1 MRGVGMANTSKKK
14 WLTIS
19 LVFFLIIVLI
29 SVVLYFLL
37 FLQKGKFIDKID
49 IAPKQITTQI
59 IEDMDLS
66 DLTEVQEDQLIKH
79 YNMPEGLI
87 KDFSIYM
94 SKSANKSFEL
104 ACFELQDQQGYE
116 KLQKV
121 IAEHITTKAQGFKE
135 LSPMEYDQIQDYR
148 VMKKGQYVLMI
159 ISDNPSAIQQEFLSI
174 VSGK

>member
-1 MRGVGMANTSKKK
+1 MANTSKKK
-14 WLTIS
+14 WLIIS
-19 LVFFLIIVLI
+19 LAIFLIIILV
-29 SVVLYFLL
+29 SVILYLVL
-37 FLQKGKFIDKID
+37 FLQKGKSIDKID
-49 IAPKQITTQI
+49 ISPKQITSQI
-59 IEDMDLS
+59 VEEMTLTDLA
-66 DLTEVQEDQLIKH
+66 EVQKDQLIKH

-104 ACFELQDQQGYE
+104 ACFELAHQQDYE

-148 VMKKGQYVLMI
+148 VMKKGQYVLMV
-159 ISDNPSAIQQEFLSI
+159 ISDNPSAIEQEFLSI
-174 VSGK
+174 LSGK

>member
-14 WLTIS
+14 WLIIS
-19 LVFFLIIVLI
+19 LAIFLIIILV
-29 SVVLYFLL
+29 SVILYLVL
-37 FLQKGKFIDKID
+37 FLQKGKSIDKID
-49 IAPKQITTQI
+49 ISPKQITSQI
-59 IEDMDLS
+59 VEEMTLTDLA
-66 DLTEVQEDQLIKH
+66 EVQKDQLIKH

-87 KDFSIYM
+87 KDFPIYM

-104 ACFELQDQQGYE
+104 ACFELADQQDYE

-148 VMKKGQYVLMI
+148 VMKKGQYVLMV
-159 ISDNPSAIQQEFLSI
+159 ISDNPSAIEQEFLSI
-174 VSGK
+174 LSGK

>member
-1 MRGVGMANTSKKK
+1 MANTSKKK
-14 WLTIS
+14 WLTVS
-19 LVFFLIIVLI
+19 LVIFLIIVLVSI
-29 SVVLYFLL
+29 ILYFVL
-37 FLQKGKFIDKID
+37 FLQKGKSIEEIDFT
-49 IAPKQITTQI
+49 PKQITTQI

-66 DLTEVQEDQLIKH
+66 DLTEVQKNQLIKH

-87 KDFSIYM
+87 EDFSIYM

-104 ACFELQDQQGYE
+104 ACFQLQDQQDYE

-148 VMKKGQYVLMI
+148 VMKKGQYVLMV
-159 ISDNPSAIQQEFLSI
+159 ISDNPSAIEQEFLSI
-174 VSGK
+174 LSGK